1 MKIIVTQTDMQHAL
15 TVYLSQY
22 GIAVNPEQ
30 IAIDLDE
37 IEINLNPEDSP
48 SSTVRAE
55 GSTNGIKR
63 RTRRSKEQIEA
74 DAKAEAEA
82 NVGYATPEAQAI
94 SEAAPVTTFV
104 APVAVDPFAD
114 VAIAAPSTQP
124 LSEDSLD
131 DEAELVEATPFI
143 ETRTKTEPISIFG

>member
-22 GIAVNPEQ
+22 GITVAPEQ

-74 DAKAEAEA
+74 DAKAES

-94 SEAAPVTTFV
+94 SEAAPVVTYV
-104 APVAVDPFAD
+104 APVDINPFAA

>member
-22 GIAVNPEQ
+22 GIAVSPEQ
-30 IAIDLDE
+30 ITIDLDE

-74 DAKAEAEA
+74 DAKAES
-82 NVGYATPEAQAI
+82 NVGYATTEAQAI

-104 APVAVDPFAD
+104 APVAVDPFAS
-114 VAIAAPSTQP
+114 VAVAAPSTQP

-143 ETRTKTEPISIFG
+143 EHKPKAEPISIFG

>member
-22 GIAVNPEQ
+22 GIAVSPEQ
-30 IAIDLDE
+30 ITIDLDE

-48 SSTVRAE
+48 STTVRAE
-55 GSTNGIKR
+55 GSTSGIKR

-74 DAKAEAEA
+74 DAKAESS
-82 NVGYATPEAQAI
+82 VGYATPEAQAI
-94 SEAAPVTTFV
+94 SEAAPVVTYV
-104 APVAVDPFAD
+104 APVDINPFAA
-114 VAIAAPSTQP
+114 VAAIEAANAQP

-143 ETRTKTEPISIFG
+143 EHKPKAEPISIFG

>member
-22 GIAVNPEQ
+22 GITVAPEQ
-30 IAIDLDE
+30 ITIDLDE

-74 DAKAEAEA
+74 DAKAES
-82 NVGYATPEAQAI
+82 NVGYATAEAQAI

-104 APVAVDPFAD
+104 APVAVDPFAS
-114 VAIAAPSTQP
+114 VAVAEPVFT
-124 LSEDSLD
+124 DSLD

-143 ETRTKTEPISIFG
+143 ETRTKAEPISIFG

>member
-22 GIAVNPEQ
+22 GIAVSPEQ
-30 IAIDLDE
+30 ITIDLDE

-74 DAKAEAEA
+74 DAKAES

-143 ETRTKTEPISIFG
+143 ETRTKAEPISIFG

>member
-22 GIAVNPEQ
+22 GITVAPEQ
-30 IAIDLDE
+30 ITIDLDE

-74 DAKAEAEA
+74 DAKAEST
-82 NVGYATPEAQAI
+82 VGYATAEAQAI
-94 SEAAPVTTFV
+94 SEAAPVVTYV

>member
-22 GIAVNPEQ
+22 GIAVSPEQ
-30 IAIDLDE
+30 ITIDLDE

-48 SSTVRAE
+48 STTVRAE

-74 DAKAEAEA
+74 DAKAES

-143 ETRTKTEPISIFG
+143 EHKPKAEPISIFG

>member
-22 GIAVNPEQ
+22 GIAVSPEQ
-30 IAIDLDE
+30 ITIDLDE

-74 DAKAEAEA
+74 DAKAES

-94 SEAAPVTTFV
+94 SEAAPVVTYV

>member
-22 GIAVNPEQ
+22 GITVAPEQ
-30 IAIDLDE
+30 ITIDLDE

-74 DAKAEAEA
+74 DAKAES

-94 SEAAPVTTFV
+94 SEAAPVVTYV

-114 VAIAAPSTQP
+114 VAVAAPSTQP

-143 ETRTKTEPISIFG
+143 EHKPKAEPISIFG

>member
-22 GIAVNPEQ
+22 GITVAPEQ
-30 IAIDLDE
+30 ITIDLDE

-74 DAKAEAEA
+74 DAKAES

-143 ETRTKTEPISIFG
+143 ETRTKAEPISIFG

>member
-22 GIAVNPEQ
+22 GITVSPEQ
-30 IAIDLDE
+30 ITIDLDE

-74 DAKAEAEA
+74 DAKAEA
-82 NVGYATPEAQAI
+82 NVGYATPEAQTI

>member
-22 GIAVNPEQ
+22 GITVAPEQ
-30 IAIDLDE
+30 ITIDLDE

-48 SSTVRAE
+48 STTVRAE

-74 DAKAEAEA
+74 DAKAESS
-82 NVGYATPEAQAI
+82 VGYATPEAQAI
-94 SEAAPVTTFV
+94 SEAAPVVTYV

-114 VAIAAPSTQP
+114 VAVATPSTQP

-143 ETRTKTEPISIFG
+143 ETRTKAEPISIFG

>member
-22 GIAVNPEQ
+22 GIAVSPEQ
-30 IAIDLDE
+30 ITIDLDE

-74 DAKAEAEA
+74 DAKAES

-94 SEAAPVTTFV
+94 SEAAPVVTYV

-114 VAIAAPSTQP
+114 VAVAAPSTQP

-143 ETRTKTEPISIFG
+143 EHKPKAEPISIFG

>member
-1 MKIIVTQTDMQHAL
+1 MKIIITQTDLQQAIVAHLAQFNIH
-15 TVYLSQY
+15 VSAEQLS
-22 GIAVNPEQ
+22 
-30 IAIDLDE
+30 IDLDD
-37 IEINLNPEDSP
+37 IEINLNPDD
-48 SSTVRAE
+48 T
-55 GSTNGIKR
+55 GSTTSRNEGNTSGIKR

-74 DAKAEAEA
+74 DAKAES
-82 NVGYATPEAQAI
+82 NVGYATPEAQTI

-104 APVAVDPFAD
+104 APVAVDPFAS
-114 VAIAAPSTQP
+114 VAVAAPSTQP

>member
-22 GIAVNPEQ
+22 GITVAPEQ
-30 IAIDLDE
+30 ITIDLDE

-74 DAKAEAEA
+74 DAKAES

-94 SEAAPVTTFV
+94 SEAAPVVTYV

-143 ETRTKTEPISIFG
+143 EHKPKAEPISIFG

>member
-22 GIAVNPEQ
+22 GITVAPEQ
-30 IAIDLDE
+30 ITIDLDE

-74 DAKAEAEA
+74 DAKAEA
-82 NVGYATPEAQAI
+82 NVGYATPEAQTI

-114 VAIAAPSTQP
+114 VAVAAPSTQP

-143 ETRTKTEPISIFG
+143 EHKPKAEPISIFG

>member
-22 GIAVNPEQ
+22 GIAVSPEQ
-30 IAIDLDE
+30 ITIDLDE

-55 GSTNGIKR
+55 SSTNGIKR

-74 DAKAEAEA
+74 DAKAES

>member
-22 GIAVNPEQ
+22 GITVAPEQ
-30 IAIDLDE
+30 ITIDLDE

-55 GSTNGIKR
+55 GSTSGIKR

-74 DAKAEAEA
+74 DAKAEA

-131 DEAELVEATPFI
+131 DEAELVEVTPFI
-143 ETRTKTEPISIFG
+143 EHKPKAEPISIFG

>member
-22 GIAVNPEQ
+22 GITVAPEQ
-30 IAIDLDE
+30 ITIDLDE

-48 SSTVRAE
+48 STTVRAE

-74 DAKAEAEA
+74 DAKAES

>member
-22 GIAVNPEQ
+22 GITVAPEQ
-30 IAIDLDE
+30 ITIDLDD
-37 IEINLNPEDSP
+37 IEINLNPED
-48 SSTVRAE
+48 T
-55 GSTNGIKR
+55 GSTTSRTEANSTGIKR
-63 RTRRSKEQIEA
+63 RTRRTKEQLEA
-74 DAKAEAEA
+74 DAKAES

-94 SEAAPVTTFV
+94 SEAAPVVTYV
-104 APVAVDPFAD
+104 APVDINPFAA
-114 VAIAAPSTQP
+114 VAAIEAANAQP

-143 ETRTKTEPISIFG
+143 EHKPTAEPISIFG

>member
-74 DAKAEAEA
+74 DAKAES

-143 ETRTKTEPISIFG
+143 EHKPKAEPISIFG

>member
-22 GIAVNPEQ
+22 GITVAPEQ
-30 IAIDLDE
+30 ITIDLDE

-74 DAKAEAEA
+74 DAKAES

-143 ETRTKTEPISIFG
+143 ETRTKVEPISIFG

>member
-22 GIAVNPEQ
+22 GITVAPEQ
-30 IAIDLDE
+30 ITIDLDE

-74 DAKAEAEA
+74 DAKAEST
-82 NVGYATPEAQAI
+82 VGYATAEAQAI
-94 SEAAPVTTFV
+94 SEAAPVVTYV

-143 ETRTKTEPISIFG
+143 EHKPKAEPISIFG

>member
-55 GSTNGIKR
+55 GSTSGIKR

-74 DAKAEAEA
+74 DAKAES

-94 SEAAPVTTFV
+94 SEAAPVVTYV
-104 APVAVDPFAD
+104 APVAVDPFAS
-114 VAIAAPSTQP
+114 VAVAEPKATEPVFA
-124 LSEDSLD
+124 DSLD
-131 DEAELVEATPFI
+131 EEELIEATPFI
-143 ETRTKTEPISIFG
+143 ETKAKAEPISIFG

>member
-74 DAKAEAEA
+74 DAKAES

-114 VAIAAPSTQP
+114 VAVAAPSTQP

-143 ETRTKTEPISIFG
+143 EHKPKAEPISIFG

>member
-48 SSTVRAE
+48 STTVRAE

-74 DAKAEAEA
+74 DAKAES

-143 ETRTKTEPISIFG
+143 ETRTKAEPISIFG

>member
-22 GIAVNPEQ
+22 GIAVSPEQ
-30 IAIDLDE
+30 VTIDLDE

-55 GSTNGIKR
+55 GNTNGIKR
-63 RTRRSKEQIEA
+63 RQRRSKEQIEA
-74 DAKAEAEA
+74 DAKAEAS
-82 NVGYATPEAQAI
+82 VGYATAEAQAI

-131 DEAELVEATPFI
+131 EDVELVEKTPFI
-143 ETRTKTEPISIFG
+143 ETKTKAEPISIFG

>member
-22 GIAVNPEQ
+22 GIAVSPEQ
-30 IAIDLDE
+30 ITIDLDE

-74 DAKAEAEA
+74 DAKA
-82 NVGYATPEAQAI
+82 
-94 SEAAPVTTFV
+94 
-104 APVAVDPFAD
+104 
-114 VAIAAPSTQP
+114 
-124 LSEDSLD
+124 
-131 DEAELVEATPFI
+131 
-143 ETRTKTEPISIFG
+143 

>member
-22 GIAVNPEQ
+22 GITVAPEQ

-74 DAKAEAEA
+74 DAKAEA

-143 ETRTKTEPISIFG
+143 EHKPKAEPISIFG

>member
-22 GIAVNPEQ
+22 GITVAPEQ
-30 IAIDLDE
+30 ITIDLDE

-74 DAKAEAEA
+74 DAKAES
-82 NVGYATPEAQAI
+82 NVGYATAEAQAI

>member
-1 MKIIVTQTDMQHAL
+1 MKIIITQTDMQHAL

-22 GIAVNPEQ
+22 GITVAPEQ
-30 IAIDLDE
+30 ITIDLDE

-48 SSTVRAE
+48 STTVRAE

-74 DAKAEAEA
+74 DAKAES

-143 ETRTKTEPISIFG
+143 ETRTKAEPISIFG

>member
-22 GIAVNPEQ
+22 GITVAPEQ
-30 IAIDLDE
+30 ITIDLDE
-37 IEINLNPEDSP
+37 IEINLNPEDSS

-74 DAKAEAEA
+74 DAKAES
-82 NVGYATPEAQAI
+82 NVGYATAEAQAI

-143 ETRTKTEPISIFG
+143 ETRTKAEPISIFG

>member
-22 GIAVNPEQ
+22 GITVAPEQ
-30 IAIDLDE
+30 ITIDLDE

-74 DAKAEAEA
+74 DAKAES

-143 ETRTKTEPISIFG
+143 EHKPKAGPISIFG

>member
-22 GIAVNPEQ
+22 GITVAPEQ

-74 DAKAEAEA
+74 DAKAES

-143 ETRTKTEPISIFG
+143 ETRTKAEPISIFG

>member
-22 GIAVNPEQ
+22 GIAVSPEQ
-30 IAIDLDE
+30 ITIDLDE

-74 DAKAEAEA
+74 DAKAEA
-82 NVGYATPEAQAI
+82 NVGYATPEAQTI

-114 VAIAAPSTQP
+114 VAITAPSTQP

-143 ETRTKTEPISIFG
+143 ETRTKAEPISIFG

>member
-22 GIAVNPEQ
+22 GITVAPEQ

-74 DAKAEAEA
+74 DAKAES

-143 ETRTKTEPISIFG
+143 EHKPKAEPISIFG

>member
-22 GIAVNPEQ
+22 GIAVSPEQ

-37 IEINLNPEDSP
+37 IEINLNPEDTG

-74 DAKAEAEA
+74 DAKAES